1 MSTWVRATDIDPRGP
16 VLGELQPNVSPPQER
31 IAAIRDAVCGVV
43 RGKRRQVDLALVAVL
58 AGGHLLIEDIP
69 GVGKTTLATTLA
81 CALGS
86 SFKRVQFTSDLLPT
100 DLLGVSVLDPDT
112 GHFGFRPGP
121 IFTHVLLADEINR
134 TTPRTQSALLEAMNE
149 RRVSIDGTT
158 HELPRPF
165 LVVATQNPHDYH
177 GTFALPDSQLDRF
190 LIRISMGYADTE
202 SERSILRSGG
212 LSRAAIQPVAT
223 PEEVQTLVGEA
234 SRISVHTDIEDYL
247 LALAARTRQDDRLL
261 RGVSTRGLEALHR
274 ATRALA
280 LLHGRDHCIPEDV
293 QELILPVW
301 AHRVLV
307 RSGGGNGDAETAL
320 REILWDVPA
329 PF

>member
-1 MSTWVRATDIDPRGP
+1 
-16 VLGELQPNVSPPQER
+16 
-31 IAAIRDAVCGVV
+31 V
-43 RGKRRQVDLALVAVL
+43 RGKPRQVELALVAVL

-69 GVGKTTLATTLA
+69 GVGKTTLATTIA
-81 CALGS
+81 RVLGGR
-86 SFKRVQFTSDLLPT
+86 FKRVQFTSDLLPA
-100 DLLGVSVLDPDT
+100 DLLGVSVLDPGT
-112 GHFGFRPGP
+112 GQFAFRRGP

-165 LVVATQNPHDYH
+165 VVVATQNPHDYH
-177 GTFALPDSQLDRF
+177 GTFELPDSQLDRF
-190 LIRISMGYADTE
+190 LIRISMGYADSE

-212 LSRAAIQPVAT
+212 LERAEVEPVVG
-223 PEEVQTLVGEA
+223 PGEVLTLVEA
-234 SRISVHTDIEDYL
+234 ASAVKVHSDIEDYL

-274 ATRALA
+274 AVRAQA
-280 LLHGRDHCIPEDV
+280 LLHGRQHCIPEDV
-293 QELILPVW
+293 QELIVPVW

-307 RSGGGNGDAETAL
+307 RSGGGNGDAQAAI

>member
-1 MSTWVRATDIDPRGP
+1 MGD
-16 VLGELQPNVSPPQER
+16 
-31 IAAIRDAVCGVV
+31 VV
-43 RGKRRQVDLALVAVL
+43 RGKLLQIDLALVAVL

-69 GVGKTTLATTLA
+69 GVGKTTLAYTLA
-81 CALGS
+81 CALGG
-86 SFKRVQFTSDLLPT
+86 SFKRVQFTSDLLPA
-100 DLLGVSVLDPDT
+100 DLVGVSVLDPAS
-112 GHFGFRPGP
+112 GRFAFRRGP
-121 IFTHVLLADEINR
+121 IFTHVMLADEINR

-149 RRVSIDGTT
+149 RRVTVDGTT
-158 HELPRPF
+158 HDLPQPF
-165 LVVATQNPHDYH
+165 LVVATQNPHDYA

-202 SERSILRSGG
+202 AERVILRTGG
-212 LSRAAIQPVAT
+212 LSRAAIDPVVT
-223 PEEVQTLVGEA
+223 PAQVLALVHA
-234 SRISVHTDIEDYL
+234 AQQIAVHTDIEDYL

-280 LLHGRDHCIPEDV
+280 LVRGRQHCIPEDV
-293 QELILPVW
+293 QELIQPVW

-307 RSGGGNGDAETAL
+307 RSGGGNGDAEAAL

>member
-1 MSTWVRATDIDPRGP
+1 MCD
-16 VLGELQPNVSPPQER
+16 
-31 IAAIRDAVCGVV
+31 VV
-43 RGKRRQVDLALVAVL
+43 RGKQRQVELALVAVL

-69 GVGKTTLATTLA
+69 GVGKTTLATTMA
-81 CALGS
+81 SALGS
-86 SFKRVQFTSDLLPT
+86 SFKRVQFTSDLLPA
-100 DLLGVSVLDPDT
+100 DLLGVSVLDPT
-112 GHFGFRPGP
+112 SGEFTLRRGP
-121 IFTHVLLADEINR
+121 VFTHVMLADEINR

-149 RRVSIDGTT
+149 RRVTIDGTT
-158 HELPRPF
+158 HELPQPF
-165 LVVATQNPHDYH
+165 VVIATQNPHDFH

-202 SERSILRSGG
+202 SERAILRQGG
-212 LSRAAIQPVAT
+212 LVRAAIDPVVSPAQ
-223 PEEVQTLVGEA
+223 VLALIGQAAQV
-234 SRISVHTDIEDYL
+234 RVHTDIEDYL
-247 LALAARTRQDDRLL
+247 LALASRTRQDDRLL

-280 LLHGRDHCIPEDV
+280 LVRGRQHAIPEDV

-301 AHRVLV
+301 AHRVAA
-307 RSGGGNGDAETAL
+307 RSGGGNGDAEGAL

>member
-1 MSTWVRATDIDPRGP
+1 M
-16 VLGELQPNVSPPQER
+16 
-31 IAAIRDAVCGVV
+31 RDAVCGVV
-43 RGKRRQVDLALVAVL
+43 RGKLLQVELALVAVL

-69 GVGKTTLATTLA
+69 GVGKTTLANTLA
-81 CALGS
+81 RALGGD
-86 SFKRVQFTSDLLPT
+86 FKRVQFTSDLLPA
-100 DLLGVSVLDPDT
+100 DLLGVSMLDPAT
-112 GHFGFRPGP
+112 GNFAFRRGP

-134 TTPRTQSALLEAMNE
+134 TSPRTQSALLEAMNE
-149 RRVSIDGTT
+149 RRVTIDGTT
-158 HELPRPF
+158 HPLPSPF
-165 LVVATQNPHDYH
+165 VVVATQNPHDFH
-177 GTFALPDSQLDRF
+177 GTFELPDSQLDRF

-202 SERSILRSGG
+202 SERAILRSGG
-212 LSRAAIQPVAT
+212 LACAAVDPVVTPAEVRALVTATQQVA
-223 PEEVQTLVGEA
+223 
-234 SRISVHTDIEDYL
+234 VHTDLEDYL

-280 LLHGRDHCIPEDV
+280 LVRGRQHCIPEDV

-307 RSGGGNGDAETAL
+307 RSSGGNGDAEAAL

>member
-1 MSTWVRATDIDPRGP
+1 M
-16 VLGELQPNVSPPQER
+16 
-31 IAAIRDAVCGVV
+31 V
-43 RGKRRQVDLALVAVL
+43 RGKEAQVELALVAVL

-81 CALGS
+81 CSLGAN
-86 SFKRVQFTSDLLPT
+86 FKRVQFTSDLLPA
-100 DLLGVSVLDPDT
+100 DLLGVSVLDPAT
-112 GHFGFRPGP
+112 AQFGFRPGP

-149 RRVSIDGTT
+149 RRVTVDGTT
-158 HELPRPF
+158 HELPSPF
-165 LVVATQNPHDYH
+165 VVVATQNPHDYH
-177 GTFALPDSQLDRF
+177 GTFELPDSQLDRF
-190 LIRISMGYADTE
+190 LIRMGMGYADPE
-202 SERSILRSGG
+202 SERAILRTGG
-212 LSRAAIQPVAT
+212 LARATIAPVLSPGEVEHLVQEAAAI
-223 PEEVQTLVGEA
+223 G
-234 SRISVHTDIEDYL
+234 VHKDIEDYL
-247 LALAARTRQDDRLL
+247 LALATRTRQDDRLL
-261 RGVSTRGLEALHR
+261 RGVSTRGLEALHG

-280 LLHGRDHCIPEDV
+280 LVRGREHCIPEDV

-307 RSGGGNGDAETAL
+307 RSGGGNGDAQAAL